1 MFLHVLDFQVQLVQL
16 VQLTTKLQARRC
28 PSMMRWI
35 KDWSAFTFLATWS
48 PPGAPGANCIYG
60 CDGCENTS
68 LWRKWTKH
76 ILYTWLVF
84 FIFFNNLIRTTHVKF
99 MALRFKVL
107 GRADQRWPLLVLQPP
122 TNLSESLTISVT
134 ILGEAGKQIE
144 TESSQIHLSSSV
156 IIYHLSSII
165 YHHHHHHHHHQSFA
179 SQNNPFP
186 LIFNTTRK
194 PDLVEI

>member
-35 KDWSAFTFLATWS
+35 KDWSAFTFLATWT

-60 CDGCENTS
+60 CDGCEHTS
-68 LWRKWTKH
+68 LTKMDQT
-76 ILYTWLVF
+76 YTVYLTCIF
-84 FIFFNNLIRTTHVKF
+84 HYFFNNLIRTTHVKF

-134 ILGEAGKQIE
+134 ILGKAGKQIE

-156 IIYHLSSII
+156 IIYH
-165 YHHHHHHHHHQSFA
+165 HHLSFA
-179 SQNNPFP
+179 SHNNPFP

-194 PDLVEI
+194 PWFSRNYTYLGLLGV